1 MFLKKIFVRKVF
13 FLCINSL
20 YIDKKNIFRTEN
32 VVFLFFFGKKKVL
45 FRQKDVSLQ
54 NETKLTNINYSL

>member
-32 VVFLFFFGKKKVL
+32 VVFLFFFWKKKVL